1 MSEYVQAIVKSDTGG
16 FRFTD
21 VQRPVR
27 RTESDILI
35 RVSNISLNRGELDFP
50 GNRISLPDGMHLVL

>member
-50 GNRISLPDGMHLVL
+50 RIG